1 MSSAGDSMIKQI
13 DFDERVDVLPVSD
26 PNIFSMSQRVM
37 LANEILQVV
46 NSNPQIHGPQ
56 GMYEAYRRMYASMGV
71 QNIEQLLPPPPQP
84 MPTDPASENAL
95 LLSLIHI

>member
-1 MSSAGDSMIKQI
+1 
-13 DFDERVDVLPVSD
+13 
-26 PNIFSMSQRVM
+26 M

-46 NSNPQIHGPQ
+46 NSNPEIHGIQ
-56 GMYEAYRRMYASMGV
+56 GMYEAYRRMYSAMGV

-95 LLSLIHI
+95 LIKGQPCQASLDRIMMRTSMCISH